1 MNMDDVVPEIVK
13 GLSNEQ
19 AQKLFDEGYGNQI
32 EDSTVKSTGRIIR
45 ENTLTFFN
53 LVFVVLAVLLAIVGR
68 FTDMA
73 FLIIAVINSIIG
85 IVQQIRS
92 RMESMMCWH

>member
-45 ENTLTFFN
+45 ENTLTF
-53 LVFVVLAVLLAIVGR
+53 LIW
-68 FTDMA
+68 
-73 FLIIAVINSIIG
+73 FL
-85 IVQQIRS
+85 
-92 RMESMMCWH
+92 